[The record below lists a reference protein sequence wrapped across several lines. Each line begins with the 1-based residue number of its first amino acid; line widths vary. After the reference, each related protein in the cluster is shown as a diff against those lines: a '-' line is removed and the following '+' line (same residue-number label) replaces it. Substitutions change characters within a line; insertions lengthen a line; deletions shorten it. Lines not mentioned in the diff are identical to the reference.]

1 MSDATATVPKK
12 CLACDAQLTSPI
24 VCQGCHSLYPVP
36 KEVDYFDLLGLP
48 RRYDIDLAELN
59 ERFVALSR
67 HVHPDY
73 FSQAAE
79 PARQLSVRLSA
90 ELNDAV
96 QLLRDPVLRADYLL
110 ETAGG
115 QSAPQD
121 RTVPTEVLSQTLLL
135 REEIDDA
142 RTSHDPARLAELRQ
156 TVDLRR
162 RELIERIGELAPRVP
177 TASDEDKVQ
186 LRRTIN
192 SVKYFANLLDLLWTA

>member
-1 MSDATATVPKK
+1 MGDSTKTVPKK

-48 RRYDIDLAELN
+48 RRYDIDLAEVN

-79 PARQLSVRLSA
+79 PARQLAVRLSA

-96 QLLRDPVLRADYLL
+96 QVLRDPVLRADYLL

-115 QSAPQD
+115 QSAPRD
-121 RTVPTEVLSQTLLL
+121 RTVPADVLSQTLLL
-135 REEIDDA
+135 REEIEEARADNDA
-142 RTSHDPARLAELRQ
+142 TKLADLRQ
-156 TVDLRR
+156 TVDSRR
-162 RELIERIGELAPRVP
+162 RELLERIGELARRLPS
-177 TASDEDKVQ
+177 AADEDKVQ

-192 SVKYFANLLDLLWTA
+192 SVKYFANLLDLLWAA